1 MAGIGSRRPSSCQS
15 LLTFREKANFRVG
28 QNEQKNRVILQREGI
43 RDGDNLPDRP
53 NGLSEHL
60 EGTRSSLSHLKY
72 CSFFSPGCCYIT
84 VLVHGI
90 WSPGDFVGPSL
101 N

>member
-43 RDGDNLPDRP
+43 RDGDNLI
-53 NGLSEHL
+53 GSEHL

-72 CSFFSPGCCYIT
+72 CSFFSPGCCCIT
-84 VLVHGI
+84 VLVCGI